1 MGDKNEFDKVD
12 YWIETAEY
20 DLETSK
26 VMQKGKRY
34 LYVGFM
40 CSLAVEKILKAF
52 YVFAKNQMPPYT
64 HNLRRIATEANLY
77 KDLTENQKDFIDDI
91 IPFSIEG
98 RYPEYKQ
105 MLYEALNDEKCKK
118 IIQETEEF
126 IEWTKKKL
134 EK

>member
-1 MGDKNEFDKVD
+1 MEDNNEFDKVE

-26 VMQKGKRY
+26 VMRKGKRY

-52 YVFAKNQMPPYT
+52 YVYTKNGMPPYT

-77 KDLTENQKDFIDDI
+77 KDMTDEQKNFIDDI
-91 IPFSIEG
+91 IPFNIGG

-105 MLYEALNDEKCKK
+105 MLYDALNDEKCKM
-118 IIQETEEF
+118 IIEETEEF
-126 IEWTKKKL
+126 IEWIKKKL
-134 EK
+134 EN